1 MRDSILP
8 IEKLD
13 LKMISYIKKNK
24 INQHFYDKNGEIWYY
39 GELDLEIVK
48 KFKNA
53 K

>member
-1 MRDSILP
+1 MGNNVLP

-13 LKMISYIKKNK
+13 LKMISYINKNK
-24 INQHFYDKNGEIWYY
+24 INQHFYDKNKEIWYY